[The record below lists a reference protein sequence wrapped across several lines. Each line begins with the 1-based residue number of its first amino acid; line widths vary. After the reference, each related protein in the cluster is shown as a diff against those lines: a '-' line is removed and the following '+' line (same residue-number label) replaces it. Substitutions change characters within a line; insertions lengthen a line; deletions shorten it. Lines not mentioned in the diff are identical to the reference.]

1 MKFYGWLHGC
11 YRDDSEGPPSR
22 YAKLS
27 SKNRR
32 EARRRAKKARR
43 GRDKNA
49 LAKTTSCVGGVDGD
63 PSPCHILASPTGE
76 K

>member
-1 MKFYGWLHGC
+1 MKFYGYTFGC
-11 YRDDSEGPPSR
+11 YRDDSDSPPSR

-32 EARRRAKKARR
+32 QGRRRAKKARR

-49 LAKTTSCVGGVDGD
+49 LGKITLTN
-63 PSPCHILASPTGE
+63 
-76 K
+76 